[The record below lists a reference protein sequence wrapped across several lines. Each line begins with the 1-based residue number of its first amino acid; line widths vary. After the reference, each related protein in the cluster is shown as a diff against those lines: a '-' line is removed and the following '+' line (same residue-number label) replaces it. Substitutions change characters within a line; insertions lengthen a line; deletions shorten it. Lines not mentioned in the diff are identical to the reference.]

1 MEFTLHKQLKHHY
14 CGDAG
19 ETEVRL
25 GKFRID
31 AVLDDVLF
39 EIQLG
44 SLSAIRDK
52 IRSLSKKHKVVVV
65 KPIVTRKRLVKLSSK
80 RGRVTEERWSP
91 RRHDILNLFDELVY
105 FTKAFPHPNL
115 KLQVPLLSV
124 VETRYPG
131 CGKRRRRRDNDFQI
145 LDRELLEIQET
156 RAFACEQDL
165 LDLLPVDLPAVFDT
179 ADLAKQLQ
187 VQRWMAQRIAYCLRN
202 MGGLQVAGKRR
213 NTMLYELAGKSR
225 RAA

>member
-1 MEFTLHKQLKHHY
+1 MEFTLHKQLKQHY

-19 ETEVRL
+19 ETEVRW

-31 AVLDDVLF
+31 AVLDGVLF

-65 KPIVTRKRLVKLSSK
+65 KPIVTRKRLVKLASK

-91 RRHDILNLFDELVY
+91 RRHTILNLFDELVY

-124 VETRYPG
+124 IETRYPG
-131 CGKRRRRRDNDFQI
+131 RGKRRRRRDNDFQI
-145 LDRELLEIQET
+145 LDRELLEIEET
-156 RAFACEQDL
+156 RAFASEQDL
-165 LDLLPVDLPAVFDT
+165 LDLLPADLPAVFDT
-179 ADLAKQLQ
+179 ADLAKHLQ
-187 VQRWMAQRIAYCLRN
+187 VQRWIAQRIAYCLRN

-213 NTMLYELAGKSR
+213 NTMLYELAAKAR